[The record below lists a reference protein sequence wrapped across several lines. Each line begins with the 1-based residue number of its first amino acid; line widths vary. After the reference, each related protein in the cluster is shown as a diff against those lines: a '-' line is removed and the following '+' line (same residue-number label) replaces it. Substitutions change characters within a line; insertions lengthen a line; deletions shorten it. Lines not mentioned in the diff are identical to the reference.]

1 MSIFRIEPDH
11 ERQRAKP
18 SSSVLNRMSK
28 LSTYRLSATR
38 KARTSIP
45 NWLASERK
53 AVQDQ
58 QAHKDGRKRQAKDL
72 CSRSLSCIRHDFDPC
87 VSIFVF
93 GREEVRARV
102 GPRAS
107 IRRLPPSIGR
117 RRKPIRR
124 CNTEVRKCRSC
135 VYAFWLVALVMSALS
150 LIATARATSRLVK
163 KPAKRQG

>member
-1 MSIFRIEPDH
+1 MSE
-11 ERQRAKP
+11 
-18 SSSVLNRMSK
+18 
-28 LSTYRLSATR
+28 LSTYRLSARR
-38 KARTSIP
+38 KARTSIS

-53 AVQDQ
+53 AV

-72 CSRSLSCIRHDFDPC
+72 CNRSLSCIRHDFDPC

-135 VYAFWLVALVMSALS
+135 VYAFWLVAVVMSALS